1 MKEMQSSGRPAPKVG
16 AKAFQQ
22 PIDDPSN
29 HDDVKEILLVA
40 AKGHQNAMIK
50 AKIQEGS
57 FNWLESK
64 IRRKF
69 KIPQNEKFSLKYS
82 VDIQGKPFNVKIQ
95 DDEDMEILN
104 SYNEKGKI
112 LCNLVNVTAMQMSGA
127 IGTQS
132 G

>member
-1 MKEMQSSGRPAPKVG
+1 
-16 AKAFQQ
+16 
-22 PIDDPSN
+22 
-29 HDDVKEILLVA
+29 
-40 AKGHQNAMIK
+40 MIK
-50 AKIQEGS
+50 VKIKEGC
-57 FNWLESK
+57 FNWFVSK

-69 KIPQNEKFSLKYS
+69 ELDQNVKLSVKYT
-82 VDIQGKPFNVKIQ
+82 VDIQGKTFNIRIQ

-112 LCNLVNVTAMQMSGA
+112 LCNLVNVTTMQMSGA